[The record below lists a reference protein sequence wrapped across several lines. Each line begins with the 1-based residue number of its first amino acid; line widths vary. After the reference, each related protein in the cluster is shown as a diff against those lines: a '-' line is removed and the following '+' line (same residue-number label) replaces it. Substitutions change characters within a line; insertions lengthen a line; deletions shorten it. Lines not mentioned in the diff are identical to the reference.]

1 MDEDVVRFRRAAAR
15 ENGGR
20 RGLSRRYSRGLQQ
33 QAADYWRTRQVAGDA
48 LRDVAHALGVAPWSL
63 RRWAHD
69 LRVRPV
75 QVVPDAAPVGAG
87 LVVILGAEGVR
98 VEGLDLQA
106 VAKLVALLR

>member
-33 QAADYWRTRQVAGDA
+33 QAADYWRMRQVAGDA
-48 LRDVAHALGVAPWSL
+48 LRDVAQALGVAPWSL
-63 RRWAHD
+63 RRWARD
-69 LRVRPV
+69 PGVRPV
-75 QVVPDAAPVGAG
+75 QVVRDTAPERGG
-87 LVVILGAEGVR
+87 VVVVLGAEGLR

-106 VAKLVALLR
+106 IVELLARLR